1 MKYVRIGIS
10 LAVFVVVFISLYI
23 PTNDYVVRI
32 EDGVVKT
39 SEDKEITPIE
49 KTLDGEI
56 DRLSV
61 KFSVSSSTVREI
73 IKCESSM
80 YGSAIHINNDGS
92 RDWGFLQVNDR
103 YHKASM
109 DRLGLDITNQWDS
122 LEFGFILMHEQGL
135 APWIWSKPCWKDK
148 I

>member
-32 EDGVVKT
+32 EDGVIKT

-56 DRLSV
+56 DRLAV
-61 KFSVSSSTVREI
+61 KYSLSSSTVRAVAR
-73 IKCESSM
+73 CESSM
-80 YGSAIHINNDGS
+80 YGSAINHNKNGTIDKGYLQINSIHYENMA
-92 RDWGFLQVNDR
+92 Q
-103 YHKASM
+103 
-109 DRLGLDITNQWDS
+109 LGLSSDSEWDL
-122 LEFGFILMHEQGL
+122 LEFGFILMKEQGL
-135 APWIWSKPCWKDK
+135 QPWSASKTCWINK